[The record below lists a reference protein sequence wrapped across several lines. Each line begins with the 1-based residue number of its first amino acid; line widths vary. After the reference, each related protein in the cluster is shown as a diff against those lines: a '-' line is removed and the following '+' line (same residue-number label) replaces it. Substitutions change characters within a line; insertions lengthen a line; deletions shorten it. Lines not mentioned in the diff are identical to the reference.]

1 MSVQSLE
8 DRFLLVIGGDANCT
22 GGECPPGRPLTTVD
36 IIDIR
41 SGNRLISSDEHL
53 IPQLNAPRQTPATSL
68 WKRSGHGGED
78 KYVLH
83 VVGGQTVD
91 PEDEEDGTDVLA
103 TTEVLEFDRIKVV
116 PKRPSGSSEMSSL
129 R

>member
-1 MSVQSLE
+1 MC
-8 DRFLLVIGGDANCT
+8 A
-22 GGECPPGRPLTTVD
+22 PGRPLTTVD

-41 SGNRLISSDEHL
+41 SGNRLISSDEYA
-53 IPQLNAPRQTPATSL
+53 IPQLNSPRQTPATSL
-68 WKRSGHGGED
+68 KKRSGHDQED
-78 KYVLH
+78 RYVLH

-103 TTEVLEFDRIKVV
+103 TTEVLSFNRIKV
-116 PKRPSGSSEMSSL
+116 PS